1 MSNILFTVACRKK
14 LLIIVPVFFK
24 FQNRDI
30 FRKYEVIIFN
40 ASIKQGLHEKPYFLF
55 PNVPKRRSFR
65 KIALEYDLSCIIRKS
80 DIFQNLDILRKYE
93 AITFDANV
101 NKAYFPF
108 PNVP

>member
-1 MSNILFTVACRKK
+1 M
-14 LLIIVPVFFK
+14 
-24 FQNRDI
+24 FQKEDL
-30 FRKYEVIIFN
+30 
-40 ASIKQGLHEKPYFLF
+40 S
-55 PNVPKRRSFR
+55 R
-65 KIALEYDLSCIIRKS
+65 KIGLEYDLSCIIRKS

>member
-1 MSNILFTVACRKK
+1 M
-14 LLIIVPVFFK
+14 
-24 FQNRDI
+24 FQKEDL
-30 FRKYEVIIFN
+30 
-40 ASIKQGLHEKPYFLF
+40 S
-55 PNVPKRRSFR
+55 R

>member
-1 MSNILFTVACRKK
+1 M
-14 LLIIVPVFFK
+14 
-24 FQNRDI
+24 FQKEDL
-30 FRKYEVIIFN
+30 
-40 ASIKQGLHEKPYFLF
+40 S
-55 PNVPKRRSFR
+55 R

-101 NKAYFPF
+101 NKALHKKASFPF